1 MALDQTA
8 IAYGFVGL
16 AAGAGVHF
24 WGRKAVLEQRC
35 EFLAEMGQDLRET
48 FDSVGDLLED
58 KSTPK
63 PIRAAILVLLA
74 GHSDSDRGRK
84 MALSFMQA
92 KRRKNGDDL
101 KDGADPISQSME
113 NLARYNPA
121 LARKTHHVLASL
133 IFGLVFLNL
142 ADNIKVEKVKDDA
155 AKDPST
161 LWARISKVFIPGN
174 DHDHHDGG
182 LVHA

>member
-8 IAYGFVGL
+8 IAYGLVGL

-24 WGRKAVLEQRC
+24 WGRKAALEERC
-35 EFLAEMGQDLRET
+35 EFLSEIEQDLRET
-48 FDSVGDLLED
+48 FDAVGELLES

-74 GHSDSDRGRK
+74 GHSDSVRGKK
-84 MALSFMQA
+84 MALSFVQA
-92 KRRKNGDDL
+92 KLRKNGET
-101 KDGADPISQSME
+101 KDGNDPISQSME
-113 NLARYNPA
+113 NLARHNPA

-142 ADNIKVEKVKDDA
+142 ADNIKVEKMKDAA
-155 AKDPST
+155 AKDPTT
-161 LWARISKVFIPGN
+161 LWVRIARMFGSGN
-174 DHDHHDGG
+174 DHDHHEGG
-182 LVHA
+182 LLTA

>member
-24 WGRKAVLEQRC
+24 WGRKAVLEERC
-35 EFLAEMGQDLRET
+35 EFLSEMGQDLRET
-48 FDSVGDLLED
+48 FDAVGELLEN
-58 KSTPK
+58 KNTPK
-63 PIRAAILVLLA
+63 PIREAILVLLA
-74 GHSDSDRGRK
+74 GHSDSGRGKK

-92 KRRKNGDDL
+92 KHRKDDET
-101 KDGADPISQSME
+101 KDGKDPISQSME
-113 NLARYNPA
+113 NLGRHNPA

-142 ADNIKVEKVKDDA
+142 ADSIKVEKVKDAA
-155 AKDPST
+155 AKDPTT
-161 LWARISKVFIPGN
+161 LWARISRMFRPRN
-174 DHDHHDGG
+174 DHDHHEGG
-182 LVHA
+182 LLTA